1 MATTITS
8 ETALC
13 KACDKS
19 YPSSQLKSDDYDSE
33 TFFCEKCSVFSLT
46 CEICHKRAVSCY
58 YDGSKRM
65 YMDEDEEKQFY
76 TFDPTIYL
84 YEYTTMLYDT
94 NNRIN
99 GTFINTFIPCFIC
112 LKLVCTNCFVEES
125 RPSVIVDSVTVDSYV
140 LCNNCEDK
148 FGETLIKEICLRRKC
163 NLQKQK
169 RRKMEK
175 VYQAKISEWEKFF
188 VKQLFTQ
195 FPESVCDNIASYL

>member
-1 MATTITS
+1 MATTMATTMAT
-8 ETALC
+8 ETKMC
-13 KACDKS
+13 EACEGE
-19 YPSSQLKSDDYDSE
+19 YPLSQLKPDDYSSE
-33 TFFCEKCSVFSLT
+33 TFFCKRCSNLSLT
-46 CEICHKRAVSCY
+46 CEICHKSAVSCY

-76 TFDPTIYL
+76 TFDPTVHR
-84 YEYTTMLYDT
+84 YEYTTMQYDT

-99 GTFINTFIPCFIC
+99 GTLIDTFIPCFIC

-125 RPSVIVDSVTVDSYV
+125 RPSVTADSYV
-140 LCNNCEDK
+140 LCKNCEDK
-148 FGETLIKEICLRRKC
+148 FGETPVKEICLRRKC

-175 VYQAKISEWEKFF
+175 KYQAKISEWEKFF

-195 FPESVCDNIASYL
+195 FPESVCDHIASYL